1 MELLGTILDKALSEY
16 GLLVGLL
23 LVVNYAQY
31 REKIALVKRN
41 DTLADAT
48 LMAVNNATAIMT
60 EIKIR
65 LETRS

>member
-41 DTLADAT
+41 DTLSDAT

-65 LETRS
+65 LETRG